1 MIYVFYL
8 LLALAVIY
16 LSLKLSYYVDL
27 LDKTTNLSGAFL
39 GGVML
44 AAVTSIPELFTS
56 MSSVLIVKQPDMV
69 MGNILGSNTFNLAV
83 LGLLI
88 LFSLNKF
95 RNSTISSSHKTTCFA
110 LIIINI
116 LLMVAAYSGVS
127 FNILGIN
134 IVSILILVIYVI
146 SIKTMSSSNDD
157 QNEENS
163 MTTDLSTKDIMVR
176 FLIMSILLIIAS
188 IAITYATDIIAT
200 KLNLGVTFAG
210 ALLLA
215 VATSLPEVVS
225 SISLVSKGNINATM
239 GNILGS
245 NLFNLT
251 ILFVADLL
259 LVNGSI
265 FTMTAEANNLLM
277 LGSMATLAITF
288 IVITKFKSNN
298 VTRKL
303 SYSIYA
309 LGSIVCTTSYMLFL
323 VLNR

>member
-1 MIYVFYL
+1 
-8 LLALAVIY
+8 
-16 LSLKLSYYVDL
+16 
-27 LDKTTNLSGAFL
+27 
-39 GGVML
+39 
-44 AAVTSIPELFTS
+44 
-56 MSSVLIVKQPDMV
+56 
-69 MGNILGSNTFNLAV
+69 
-83 LGLLI
+83 
-88 LFSLNKF
+88 
-95 RNSTISSSHKTTCFA
+95 
-110 LIIINI
+110 
-116 LLMVAAYSGVS
+116 
-127 FNILGIN
+127 
-134 IVSILILVIYVI
+134 
-146 SIKTMSSSNDD
+146 MSSSNDD

-163 MTTDLSTKDIMVR
+163 MTTDLSTKDIMIR

-277 LGSMATLAITF
+277 LGSMATLAITCV
-288 IVITKFKSNN
+288 VITKFKSNN
-298 VTRKL
+298 LTKKL
-303 SYSIYA
+303 SYSVYA